1 VKIFFKLAVLMV
13 VASASISY
21 FKFSREI
28 QGVGSANPGSTN
40 QNSTNQS
47 YVVVD
52 DAMWQHSR
60 PDLADVRLYA
70 GNQEVPYA
78 LVEERG
84 SSENAEKEVRVLQPG
99 SIGGKTR
106 FFLDM
111 AGLTEYDRI
120 ILNLAAKDFVIKA
133 RVEGQDDLHGA
144 HWVALAQTVLYD
156 LSSDGLGNNRT
167 LRLPLTTYKYL
178 RITLDGQRNDGQRNG
193 GIKPADVQGAA
204 AAVRQE
210 QKAVW
215 REIGSSKNPEQHG
228 KDTLLAFSLPA
239 NVPVERVSLEIDPGQ
254 PNFRREI
261 EVLAVPVK
269 DGQDVPVASGEI
281 SRVHMVRNRQKIDV
295 EKSTLDL
302 RTVSPETL
310 KIVIHNGDD
319 RPLKI
324 TGAHL
329 EQYQRRIYFQSPNS
343 SPSIY
348 YGDEKLEAPVY
359 DYAKLFQQEP
369 KAISADLGPE
379 RTNSAYTGRPDDRPW
394 SEQHPAILWV
404 AIVAAVL
411 ILGGIAIRSMK
422 TAARA

>member
-1 VKIFFKLAVLMV
+1 VKIFFQLAVLMV

-21 FKFSREI
+21 FKFSREV
-28 QGVGSANPGSTN
+28 QGAGSAD
-40 QNSTNQS
+40 QR
-47 YVVVD
+47 YVVMD
-52 DAMWQHSR
+52 DALWQHSR

-99 SIGGKTR
+99 IIGEKTQ

-111 AGLTEYDRI
+111 SGLTEYDRI
-120 ILNLAAKDFVIKA
+120 ILNLAAKDFVVKA
-133 RVEGQDDLHGA
+133 QVEGQADLHGA
-144 HWVALAQTVLYD
+144 HWVSLAQTVLYD
-156 LSSDGLGNNRT
+156 LSSDGLGNNRA

-178 RITLDGQRNDGQRNG
+178 RITLDG
-193 GIKPADVQGAA
+193 IKPAEVQGAA

-215 REIGSSKNPEQHG
+215 REIGSPRNPEQHG
-228 KDTLLAFSLPA
+228 KDTVLAFSLPA
-239 NVPVERVSLEIDPGQ
+239 NVPVERVVFEIDPGQ
-254 PNFRREI
+254 PNFRREL
-261 EVLAVPVK
+261 EVLAVQGK

-281 SRVHMVRNRQKIDV
+281 SRVHIVRNRQKIDV

-329 EQYQRRIYFQSPNS
+329 EQYQRRIYFQSPNG

-379 RTNSAYTGRPDDRPW
+379 RTNSDYTGRPDDRPW
-394 SEQHPAILWV
+394 SERHPAILWV
-404 AIVAAVL
+404 AIITAVL
-411 ILGGIAIRSMK
+411 ILGTIAIRSMK

>member
-40 QNSTNQS
+40 QNSTNQT

-52 DAMWQHSR
+52 DALWQHSR

-70 GNQEVPYA
+70 GSQEVPYA
-78 LVEERG
+78 LIEERG
-84 SSENAEKEVRVLQPG
+84 SSESAEKEVRVLQPG

-111 AGLTEYDRI
+111 SGLTEYDRI
-120 ILNLAAKDFVIKA
+120 ILNLAAKDFVVKA
-133 RVEGQDDLHGA
+133 EVEGQDDLHGV

-178 RITLDGQRNDGQRNG
+178 RITLDGQRNG

-228 KDTLLAFSLPA
+228 KDTILAFSLPA

-254 PNFRREI
+254 PNFRREV
-261 EVLAVPVK
+261 EVLAVQVK

-329 EQYQRRIYFQSPNS
+329 EQYQRRIYFQPPNG

-411 ILGGIAIRSMK
+411 ILGSIAIRSMK